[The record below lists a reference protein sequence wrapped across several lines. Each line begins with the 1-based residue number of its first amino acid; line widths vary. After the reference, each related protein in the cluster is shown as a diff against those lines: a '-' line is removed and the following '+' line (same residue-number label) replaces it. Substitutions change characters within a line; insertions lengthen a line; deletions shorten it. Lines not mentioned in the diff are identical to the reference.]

1 MDACAPVRIAIS
13 LCLLH
18 SNASDFE
25 HEWVGFNA
33 SVATG
38 GQSLGPRGMRVGD
51 QTRPGEQRVSALAH
65 LRVLITGAG
74 RGLGRACA
82 EAVVDAGGE
91 VIAVARSVGDL
102 ADLAESRPGRI
113 ETWTM
118 DVSDPAFHARVAAL
132 PRLDGLVNNAGFN
145 RPQPFTEV
153 DVETLDGM
161 LALNVRAAFL
171 TAQAAAKVMVAQRSG
186 VIVNMT
192 SQMGHV
198 GSPGRTVYCV
208 TKHALEGLTKAA
220 AVELAP
226 HGVRVVS
233 LAPTFIETPMTAP
246 MLADETFSRFVL
258 DRIPLGRVGTAAEV
272 AAACVFLLSPAA
284 SMVTGSSLL
293 ADGGW
298 TAQ

>member
-1 MDACAPVRIAIS
+1 
-13 LCLLH
+13 
-18 SNASDFE
+18 
-25 HEWVGFNA
+25 
-33 SVATG
+33 
-38 GQSLGPRGMRVGD
+38 MRVGD

-145 RPQPFTEV
+145 RPQPFTQV

-171 TAQAAAKVMVAQRSG
+171 TAQAAAKVMAAQGSG

-198 GSPGRTVYCV
+198 GSPGRTVYCL

>member
-1 MDACAPVRIAIS
+1 M
-13 LCLLH
+13 
-18 SNASDFE
+18 SDL
-25 HEWVGFNA
+25 
-33 SVATG
+33 TG
-38 GQSLGPRGMRVGD
+38 
-51 QTRPGEQRVSALAH
+51 

-74 RGLGRACA
+74 RGIGYACA
-82 EAVVDAGGE
+82 KAVADAGGD
-91 VIAVARSVGDL
+91 VIAVARSAADLDDL
-102 ADLAESRPGRI
+102 AALCPGRI
-113 ETWTM
+113 EPWAM
-118 DVSDPAFHARVAAL
+118 DVTDPAFPARVAAL
-132 PRLDGLVNNAGFN
+132 SRLDGLVNNAGFN
-145 RPQPFTEV
+145 RPQRFTQV
-153 DVETLDGM
+153 DVETLDSM

-171 TAQAAAKVMVAQRSG
+171 TAQAAAKVMVAQGAG

-198 GSPGRTVYCV
+198 GSPGRTVYCL

-246 MLADETFSRFVL
+246 MLADETFGRFVL

-272 AAACVFLLSPAA
+272 ASACVFLLSPAA
-284 SMVTGSSLL
+284 SLVTGSSLL
-293 ADGGW
+293 VDGGW

>member
-1 MDACAPVRIAIS
+1 MSDLKGLRI
-13 LCLLH
+13 
-18 SNASDFE
+18 
-25 HEWVGFNA
+25 
-33 SVATG
+33 
-38 GQSLGPRGMRVGD
+38 
-51 QTRPGEQRVSALAH
+51 
-65 LRVLITGAG
+65 LITGAG

-82 EAVVDAGGE
+82 EGVIDAGGH
-91 VIAVARSVGDL
+91 VIAVARSAEDL
-102 ADLAESRPGRI
+102 ESLVTAHPDRVEAWPMNVQQ
-113 ETWTM
+113 E
-118 DVSDPAFHARVAAL
+118 SFHARIAAL

-145 RPQPFTEV
+145 RPQSFLDV
-153 DVETLDGM
+153 DAGTLDDM

-171 TAQAAAKVMVAQRSG
+171 TAQAAARVMVAQGSG

-198 GSPGRTVYCV
+198 GSPGRTVYCM
-208 TKHALEGLTKAA
+208 TKHAMEGLTKAA

-226 HGVRVVS
+226 QGVRVVS

-246 MLADETFSRFVL
+246 MLADPDFARFVL

-272 AAACVFLLSPAA
+272 AACCVFLLSPAA
-284 SMVTGSSLL
+284 SLVTGSSLL

>member
-1 MDACAPVRIAIS
+1 M
-13 LCLLH
+13 
-18 SNASDFE
+18 SDL
-25 HEWVGFNA
+25 
-33 SVATG
+33 TG
-38 GQSLGPRGMRVGD
+38 
-51 QTRPGEQRVSALAH
+51 

-82 EAVVDAGGE
+82 EAVVDSGGD
-91 VIAVARSVGDL
+91 VIAVARSESDLTDL
-102 ADLAESRPGRI
+102 ANSRPGRI
-113 ETWTM
+113 EPWIM
-118 DVSDPAFHARVAAL
+118 DATDPAFHARVAAL
-132 PRLDGLVNNAGFN
+132 HRLDGLINNAGFN

-153 DVETLDGM
+153 DIETLDAM

-171 TAQAAAKVMVAQRSG
+171 TAQAAAKVMVAQGSG

-198 GSPGRTVYCV
+198 GSPGRTVYCL

-226 HGVRVVS
+226 HGIRMVS

-246 MLADETFSRFVL
+246 MLADAAFGKFVL

-272 AAACVFLLSPAA
+272 AAACIFLLSPAA
-284 SMVTGSSLL
+284 SLITGSSLL

>member
-1 MDACAPVRIAIS
+1 M
-13 LCLLH
+13 
-18 SNASDFE
+18 SD
-25 HEWVGFNA
+25 
-33 SVATG
+33 
-38 GQSLGPRGMRVGD
+38 LRG
-51 QTRPGEQRVSALAH
+51 

-82 EAVVDAGGE
+82 EAIVDAGAE
-91 VIAVARSVGDL
+91 VIAVARSAADL
-102 ADLAESRPGRI
+102 ADLADRRPGRV

-118 DVSDPAFHARVAAL
+118 DVADPAFHARVAAL

-145 RPQPFTEV
+145 RPQPFTQV
-153 DVETLDGM
+153 DIETLDDM

-171 TAQAAAKVMVAQRSG
+171 TAQSAARVMVAKGSG

-198 GSPGRTVYCV
+198 GSPGRTVYCL

-226 HGVRVVS
+226 QGVRVVS
-233 LAPTFIETPMTAP
+233 LAPTFIETPMPAP
-246 MLADETFSRFVL
+246 MLADEAFGRFVL
-258 DRIPLGRVGTAAEV
+258 DRIPLGRVGKAAEV

-284 SMVTGSSLL
+284 ALVTGSSLL
-293 ADGGW
+293 VDGGW